1 MQSLEDDANKIEDHH
16 RNEDDRDERRSEDDE
31 DADSIDGSRSEKADD
46 GVEKE
51 NESGGVGGGDS
62 VGGGD
67 AGRAGGRPGNATR
80 RQGDTG
86 EGKGLN
92 PRDPLPPLQKPPWKL
107 AYKNQ

>member
-1 MQSLEDDANKIEDHH
+1 MQSLEDDANKIDD
-16 RNEDDRDERRSEDDE
+16 RNEEDREERRSDDDE

-46 GVEKE
+46 GVEKGNDGE
-51 NESGGVGGGDS
+51 S
-62 VGGGD
+62 VGGGEAVRGGGP
-67 AGRAGGRPGNATR
+67 AGNTTR
-80 RQGDTG
+80 RQGEAG